1 MPTIREIAAAAGV
14 STATVSRVING
25 GVGVEPQLAN
35 RVQKVI
41 DDLGYTPNLVA
52 RGLRTQATKVIALVI
67 ADIENPFFTSV
78 CRGVE
83 DVARRHNYSVMLCN
97 TDEDV
102 TKEAGYLEIL
112 AAQSVA
118 GVIISAASN
127 HSDLGPV
134 TAKGISVVA
143 IGRRMGPE
151 IDCVRSDSYAGAR
164 NATRHL
170 LEYGAHRVACITGP
184 HGVATAEERL
194 QGYREAVE
202 QARLKVDPDLVEY
215 ANFREDGSYR
225 ATQRMLAL
233 DNPPDAIFVAN
244 NRMVVGALRA
254 CREAGVNVP
263 GQISLVGFDDLPWA
277 DLTTPSITTLRQ
289 PTYEIGAAA
298 ARLLVERIGGTT
310 GPGREVVFQPELVV
324 RGSSIKR
331 PAAGFGS

>member
-1 MPTIREIAAAAGV
+1 MATIREIAAAAGV
-14 STATVSRVING
+14 STATVSRVVNG
-25 GVGVEPQLAN
+25 GVGVEPGLAK
-35 RVQKVI
+35 RVQGVI
-41 DDLGYTPNLVA
+41 DDFGYTPNLVA

-83 DVARRHNYSVMLCN
+83 DAARRHDFSVMLCN
-97 TDEDV
+97 TDESA

-118 GVIISAASN
+118 GVIISAASTA
-127 HSDLGPV
+127 SDV
-134 TAKGISVVA
+134 TSLTSRGISVVA
-143 IGRRMGPE
+143 IGRKLGPE
-151 IDCVRSDSYAGAR
+151 IDCVRTDSYAGAR

-194 QGYREAVE
+194 EGYREAME
-202 QARLKVDPDLVEY
+202 NSRITLDPELIEY

-225 ATQRMLAL
+225 ATRRMLSL
-233 DNPPDAIFVAN
+233 PNPPDAIFVAN
-244 NRMVVGALRA
+244 NRMLVGALRA
-254 CREAGVNVP
+254 CREAGVEIPNQV
-263 GQISLVGFDDLPWA
+263 SLVGFDDLPWA

-298 ARLLVERIGGTT
+298 ARLLVERLQGNRE
-310 GPGREVVFQPELVV
+310 PGREIVFQPELVV
-324 RGSSIKR
+324 RESSIKR
-331 PAAGFGS
+331 AAANFS